1 MQEAFVAALLAVAR
15 NDKSD
20 DAKSETGV
28 PTVELADDWVGV
40 VDKAIG
46 DDLDLEKFILWVEI
60 RKQIAILREGL
71 ESSPEE

>member
-1 MQEAFVAALLAVAR
+1 MQEAFVAALLAIAR
-15 NDKSD
+15 NEKPE
-20 DAKSETGV
+20 DAKSENGV
-28 PTVELADDWVGV
+28 STVELTDDWVGI

-71 ESSPEE
+71 ESSREE